1 MKKINNT
8 YCPGN
13 RAKVKVESFK
23 YKSQTQMGTSVY
35 VDYFWNWEQFKRLWS
50 HNNYMDA
57 EKIYVKVGR
66 SWVETENVK

>member
-8 YCPGN
+8 HCIGN

-23 YKSQTQMGTSVY
+23 YKSQTHLGTSVY
-35 VDYFWNWEQFKRLWS
+35 VVYFRDWDQFKRFWS

-57 EKIYVKVGR
+57 EKFYVKVGR